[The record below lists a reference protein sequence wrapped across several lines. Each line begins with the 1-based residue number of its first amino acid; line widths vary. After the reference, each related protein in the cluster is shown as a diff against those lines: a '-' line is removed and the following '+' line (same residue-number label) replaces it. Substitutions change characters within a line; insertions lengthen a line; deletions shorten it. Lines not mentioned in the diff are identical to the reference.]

1 VPIRAASEWKSTV
14 ARGMA
19 EEEDDPA
26 GEGGVRRVTVRVAPV
41 EVMSLA
47 RPSAEACLDPRAVR
61 STPAFSARGV
71 AVSLVRGAKLEGEF
85 EERCLA
91 SRLKRAT
98 PRCPSVQ
105 PWTCSPPDYDL
116 AAARIALRSG
126 DARKREVAVVG
137 DGRIRRR
144 RRRRRASVPASL
156 SCRAARSG
164 SDRPPS
170 FNVVRGGGGRIHKGR
185 RSHRGCTK
193 EK

>member
-61 STPAFSARGV
+61 STPAFSAREV

-91 SRLKRAT
+91 SSTQAGRAAMPERPALDLQPARLRPRSRSYRFEVWRREKKGGGGGWRRADQASS
-98 PRCPSVQ
+98 PASQSVRAGQLELPSGAQRQRPSTVVQ
-105 PWTCSPPDYDL
+105 RRP
-116 AAARIALRSG
+116 
-126 DARKREVAVVG
+126 
-137 DGRIRRR
+137 RRR
-144 RRRRRASVPASL
+144 RQDTQGA
-156 SCRAARSG
+156 
-164 SDRPPS
+164 
-170 FNVVRGGGGRIHKGR
+170 
-185 RSHRGCTK
+185 
-193 EK
+193 